1 MSHEEFLN
9 HLSEILEMSAG
20 ELKGT
25 TKLADLDGMTS
36 VAMISILAF
45 AGEHFNKTLSP
56 RQFAG
61 CETVDDLA
69 KLMGI
74 AV

>member
-25 TKLADLDGMTS
+25 MKLADLEGLTS
-36 VAMISILAF
+36 IAMIGFLAF
-45 AGEHFNKTLSP
+45 ADEHFNKTLSP
-56 RQFAG
+56 RQFAA

-69 KLMGI
+69 KLVGI